1 MTTAMPLFCA
11 TPPST
16 SMDPQALLSHW
27 WNNTP
32 ISRRTSNGYVN
43 ATAARLQSGNP
54 AADEI
59 TVRCSRAQLAGG

>member
-1 MTTAMPLFCA
+1 
-11 TPPST
+11 
-16 SMDPQALLSHW
+16 MDPQALLSHW